1 MAEEIKTSPAAAP
14 EEEVII
20 LPAHPPKK
28 KPAED
33 VANAKL
39 IANRYLNIQALEKI
53 VNAKKA
59 RQEKKKI
66 AARFKAPETPEEFYL
81 KGQKYQVGAECAVPF
96 SEKATYYQKAAEM
109 FAGAGDYQDAEELAK
124 VCAER
129 AKTTLDQGYSSSYRE
144 AQALKAKAVSE
155 GDWFKA
161 LRAFQRIPEYKNAEQ
176 LMKECQARLDRL
188 HSAKRPMVILVVAL
202 IAALIVGGRFA
213 YRTNPVKYY
222 VAKAA
227 SGVGIDS
234 AAASLLEELGTYRDS
249 EELLSELHY
258 QQGVKKMNK
267 GSYASAIRSFNKCVG
282 YADSDALAQECHF
295 YYGQAKLE
303 AGELEKARNQFLKA
317 GDYADAEE
325 QLLKA
330 ELTLIQETAIGE
342 TVSYGTD
349 EYIVLD
355 KQDSQVLLLAKKLYS
370 EPYHQVRESVTWAD
384 CDMRKVLNG
393 SDYLDEHFTAMEQ
406 EKILTTSTGSS
417 QEKLFLLSAEEY
429 QLYEPVMG
437 SKKAI
442 WWLRD
447 NGDQPDTAM
456 FVSYDG
462 ALMEAGYP
470 VNSEAIQG
478 RAAMWIDTQG

>member
-14 EEEVII
+14 EEDVII

-59 RQEKKKI
+59 RQEKRKI

-161 LRAFQRIPEYKNAEQ
+161 LRAFQRISEYKNAEQ

-202 IAALIVGGRFA
+202 IAALIVGGNFA

-227 SGVGIDS
+227 SGMGIDS

-258 QQGVKKMNK
+258 QQGVEKMKK
-267 GSYASAIRSFNKCVG
+267 GSYASANRSFNKCVG

-295 YYGQAKLE
+295 YRGQEKMA
-303 AGELEKARNQFLKA
+303 AGEWEKARKQFQQA
-317 GDYADAEE
+317 GDYPNAEE
-325 QLLKA
+325 ELLAA
-330 ELTLIQETAIGE
+330 ELTILRETDIGE
-342 TVSYGTD
+342 VISYGSD
-349 EYIVLD
+349 EYIILD
-355 KQDSQVLLLAKKLYS
+355 KKDNQVLLLAKKLYS
-370 EPYHQVRESVTWAD
+370 QLYNEVREPVTWAD
-384 CDMRKVLNG
+384 CDMRKVLN
-393 SDYLDEHFTAMEQ
+393 SADYLDERLSALEQERILTTTTETSQ
-406 EKILTTSTGSS
+406 EKI
-417 QEKLFLLSAEEY
+417 FLLSAEEY
-429 QLYEPVMG
+429 QTYQPVMG
-437 SKKAI
+437 SKKAV

-447 NGDQPDTAM
+447 NGEQPDTAI

-462 ALMEAGYP
+462 TLMEAGYP